1 MGIRRRR
8 KKLTTVIN
16 SVDRRLRSVEY
27 RSIPTKIKAASI
39 TPAEVAPGTIPSA
52 DPKDNGGT
60 GAVSSPTSPVEFARI
75 TAAAYSARNITGTV
89 DRVDITTGTDH
100 GLLVGE
106 KVTIYGLN
114 NNDVNLDGTYVI
126 TEVPTS
132 TTLRFSRGL
141 TGYYQSVVN
150 LSVQATVTS
159 RFCST
164 TTATLTLNSST
175 HGFVVG
181 DVITVTDVPDDTFF
195 NGDFKVSAVN
205 GANVSYNFASTQ
217 TAVSVTPSTG
227 YVKAVLHKYAIIGDT
242 WIDTSV
248 TPSVVKMWDG
258 LVWTS
263 PASLPEGVIVDDHM
277 APKAPTNLSAITS
290 GYYNPTSGQPAV
302 AVTLAWDAPT
312 ENANGTPLTD
322 LAGYKVFY
330 RYTKEALDGT
340 ENGTVG
346 YEPPGQETVYGSPA
360 SADATVSG
368 TFSWNNTF
376 TTTVPAVG
384 LSTSAG
390 TLNVTVISA
399 VKGKKTVVWTVT
411 GLADGDPFTVS
422 WTSSSSNKYG
432 AGSISGTI
440 GSTTYTPSSTP
451 AETGFSISGNIK
463 VTSQTKSTVA
473 ATPDVTTDIPS
484 TNEVAPDIQWINA
497 GDTDQTSMSLRDF
510 NVSSTIEF
518 AVQAYD
524 SSKMNYSE
532 YSDILAIQ
540 TGSPAII
547 LNAPS
552 TPTAEARLGTI
563 TVKWDGFDDTGEI
576 PPPYLAYT
584 EVHLSTTS
592 TFTPDGTTLKGRME
606 RLGYN
611 ELVIA
616 NLTYGTTYYAK
627 LIFVSTTGAA
637 TQASDPSTGV
647 TVVALV
653 NTDVIGKVLSGAK
666 IIDGTITAS
675 DAIIG
680 NTITGNLIQSNTIE
694 AGSIKTNSL
703 TADQIQAGAL
713 DAFLIT
719 GSNIQ
724 TAKPLAEGGQNA
736 RVTINPNGITAYNSS
751 GTATFNIEA
760 STGTVTIGSYLK
772 SGTAAA
778 DINSGTTTISGSKI
792 TTGTISASDIT
803 TGILTGVTVRTA
815 SSGTRVELV
824 NNTIKFYYGSSEAG
838 TMYGSYDTTYSEPTV
853 TLDAGGGTFNLNPWQ
868 AQFDVT
874 ADASNYA
881 SFGFNPGGLDFSAV
895 RNDGNST
902 TGFTLSTTNFFS
914 YADKNTFIGRV
925 LIPYPTDATKTGGG
939 GLEIGTNDSANIRID
954 NNEIIASDN
963 GSASTLYLQ
972 NDGGTVSV
980 GNNATASM
988 TVSGAVTFSSTLSV
1002 SSTITAGSTITTPG
1016 VVVGDFLRT
1025 SNYIGGGSTT
1035 AAINNNGT
1043 VVRSSSSARYKQDI
1057 EDVLYSYEDVLALQP
1072 KSFRLKE
1079 EVLNDANA
1087 RRYAGF
1093 IAEEIAGT
1101 PLDIFVA
1108 YETLEDGTQRPNGV
1122 YYAELTSALASAIKH
1137 QDIIIKELSS
1147 RITNLE
1153 GQ

>member
-89 DRVDITTGTDH
+89 DRVDITTATDH

-114 NNDVNLDGTYVI
+114 NNDVNLDGTYVV

-141 TGYYQSVVN
+141 TGYYQSVIN
-150 LSVQATVTS
+150 LAVQATVTS

-181 DVITVTDVPDDTFF
+181 DVITVTDVPDDAFF
-195 NGDFKVSAVN
+195 NGDFKVSAVD
-205 GANVSYNFASTQ
+205 GANVSYNFASAQ
-217 TAVSVTPSTG
+217 TSVSVTSSAG

-263 PASLPEGVIVDDHM
+263 PASLPEGVIIDDHM

-340 ENGTVG
+340 ENGTIG

-376 TTTVPAVG
+376 TSTVPAIG
-384 LSTSAG
+384 LSTNIG

-411 GLADGDPFTVS
+411 GLADGDAFTVS
-422 WTSSSSNKYG
+422 WTSSSANKYG
-432 AGSISGTI
+432 AGSISGTL
-440 GSTTYTPSSTP
+440 GNTTYTPSSTP

-584 EVHLSTTS
+584 EVHLSTVS

-627 LIFVSTTGAA
+627 LVFVSTTGAA
-637 TQASDPSTGV
+637 TQASDASAGV

-653 NTDVIGKVLSGAK
+653 NTDIIGQVISGAK
-666 IIDGTITAS
+666 ITPGTITAS
-675 DAIIG
+675 EALIGLTITGDLIQG
-680 NTITGNLIQSNTIE
+680 NTIRGD
-694 AGSIKTNSL
+694 SILANDI
-703 TADQIQAGAL
+703 TADQIRAGAL

-719 GSNIQ
+719 GSNIR
-724 TAKPLAEGGQNA
+724 TAASGG
-736 RVTINPNGITAYNSS
+736 RVVINSGGVVAYAADGTTETFKINSAD
-751 GTATFNIEA
+751 GV
-760 STGTVTIGSYLK
+760 VTIGSYLK

-778 DINSGTTTISGSKI
+778 DINAGTTTISGAKI
-792 TTGTISASDIT
+792 TTGTIDAAKLNATTSIT
-803 TGILTGVTVRTA
+803 LTDGGTKYIKFGHQSFGGNTGTVPGIVGGDTSISSTYFYLGPWLRSPSGDFGYTSSGVTFGRSSPNGFGTSITLGQSSSTIQPFISMNSGDYSGAPYVYFNANGFSVTNAGISTSSTVFA
-815 SSGTRVELV
+815 SSGLRGYGPNISNDASTATGPLV
-824 NNTIKFYYGSSEAG
+824 LTDASGYTLKADGNEISSYSGSSG
-838 TMYGSYDTTYSEPTV
+838 NNLYLNGSGSNGDVILGS
-853 TLDAGGGTFNLNPWQ
+853 GGGQT
-868 AQFDVT
+868 
-874 ADASNYA
+874 YA
-881 SFGFNPGGLDFSAV
+881 
-895 RNDGNST
+895 
-902 TGFTLSTTNFFS
+902 
-914 YADKNTFIGRV
+914 KNTLNADSVFIRTQLAG
-925 LIPYPTDATKTGGG
+925 A
-939 GLEIGTNDSANIRID
+939 
-954 NNEIIASDN
+954 
-963 GSASTLYLQ
+963 LQ
-972 NDGGTVSV
+972 
-980 GNNATASM
+980 
-988 TVSGAVTFSSTLSV
+988 SSTC
-1002 SSTITAGSTITTPG
+1002 TITTSG
-1016 VVVGDFLRT
+1016 AFVRT
-1025 SNYIGGGSTT
+1025 GSS
-1035 AAINNNGT
+1035 
-1043 VVRSSSSARYKQDI
+1043 RRYKSFI
-1057 EDVLYSYEDVLALQP
+1057 EDLHVDYSDILKMRPRKFKLNSDIDDLGENA
-1072 KSFRLKE
+1072 SF
-1079 EVLNDANA
+1079 
-1087 RRYAGF
+1087 YPGF
-1093 IAEEIAGT
+1093 IAEE
-1101 PLDIFVA
+1101 LDELGLNIFVN
-1108 YETLEDGTQRPNGV
+1108 YDYDENSEPIPDGV
-1122 YYAELTSALASAIKH
+1122 KYAEMSSAMVIALKH
-1137 QDIIIKELSS
+1137 QDALIKDLTD
-1147 RITNLE
+1147 RLAILE
-1153 GQ
+1153 NK